1 MRVASRV
8 CALLLPLSAL
18 ATAAPVTWSNVVG
31 EWQVVA
37 VTPKKEVG
45 QLYIKNDPQFMGAR
59 VAFKPNAITWTRGT
73 AERSIN
79 PSVDNCNAKPRLS
92 AANGAGQDRDFTFR
106 YGFNVSCGNQAWGPA
121 PGAVISVLADG
132 NARLFWD
139 GAELALHRIK

>member
-1 MRVASRV
+1 MRVVSLI
-8 CALLLPLSAL
+8 CAVLLPLSAV
-18 ATAAPVTWSNVVG
+18 AAAAPVTWSSVVG

-37 VTPKKEVG
+37 VTPQKEVG

-59 VAFKPNAITWTRGT
+59 VAFKPNAISWTRGT

-79 PSVDNCNAKPRLS
+79 PSVDNCQGKPSLS
-92 AANGAGQDRDFTFR
+92 AANGSGQDRDFTFR

-121 PGAVISVLADG
+121 PGAVLSVLADG

-139 GAELALHRIK
+139 GAELSLHRIK

>member
-1 MRVASRV
+1 MRVASLV
-8 CALLLPLSAL
+8 CALLLPLSAVV
-18 ATAAPVTWSNVVG
+18 TAAPVTWSNVIG

-37 VTPKKEVG
+37 VTPRKEVG

-73 AERSIN
+73 AERSIH
-79 PSVDNCNAKPRLS
+79 PAVDNCATKPRLT

-106 YGFNVSCGNQAWGPA
+106 YGFNVSCGNKAWGPA

-139 GAELALHRIK
+139 GAELSLHRIK

>member
-1 MRVASRV
+1 MRVASLV
-8 CALLLPLSAL
+8 CALLLPLSAV
-18 ATAAPVTWSNVVG
+18 AAAAPVTWSNVVG

-37 VTPKKEVG
+37 VTPKKEMG
-45 QLYIKNDPQFMGAR
+45 QIYIKNDPQFMGAR
-59 VAFKPNAITWTRGT
+59 VAFKPNAINWTRGT

-79 PSVDNCNAKPRLS
+79 PSVDNCATKPRLT

-106 YGFNVSCGNQAWGPA
+106 YGFNVSCGNKSWGPA
-121 PGAVISVLADG
+121 PGAVLSVLADG

>member
-1 MRVASRV
+1 MRVASLV
-8 CALLLPLSAL
+8 CALLLPLSAVVS
-18 ATAAPVTWSNVVG
+18 AAPVTWSNVVG

-73 AERSIN
+73 DERSIN
-79 PSVDNCNAKPRLS
+79 PSVDNCQGKPRLS
-92 AANGAGQDRDFTFR
+92 AANGSGQDRDFTFR

-121 PGAVISVLADG
+121 PGAVLSVLADG

-139 GAELALHRIK
+139 GAELALRRIK